1 MIRGSGPLDL
11 TFFGKSIM
19 ATIVL
24 WMAILQAIVIAVA
37 RGWVGDFSQAV
48 RVRVTGLHHFQGYAA
63 LVIILLVAYN
73 CVFMLGLPKTG
84 PARVIAHALL
94 GLAVLLLL
102 MKKILIVRVFTRY
115 YRWLP
120 LLGTLLFVAIAA
132 LWVTSA
138 GWYFM
143 SEGFS
148 Y

>member
-1 MIRGSGPLDL
+1 MFKGNGPLEL

-24 WMAILQAIVIAVA
+24 WMAVLQAVVIAVA
-37 RGWVGDFSQAV
+37 RGRLGNFTQAV
-48 RVRVTGLHHFQGYAA
+48 RVKATRLHHIQGYAV

-73 CVFMLGLPKTG
+73 CVFVLGLPKAG
-84 PARVIAHALL
+84 SARVIAHALL

-102 MKKILIVRVFTRY
+102 MKKILIVRVFRRF

-132 LWVTSA
+132 LWATSA
-138 GWYFM
+138 GWYFL